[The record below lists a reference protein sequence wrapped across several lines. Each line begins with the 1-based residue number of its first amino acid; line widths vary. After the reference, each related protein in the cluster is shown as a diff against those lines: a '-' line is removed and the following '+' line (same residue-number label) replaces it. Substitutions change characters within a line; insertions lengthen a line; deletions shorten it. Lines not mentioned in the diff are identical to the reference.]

1 MNMTRSDAA
10 QIMLRVDGRS
20 ITCNA
25 GATVAVAA
33 LNAGV
38 TRFRT
43 SVTGSARGPLCG
55 MGTCGEC
62 RVTIDG
68 NPHQRACLVPA
79 REGMDVQT
87 RD

>member
-1 MNMTRSDAA
+1 MTSSDTA

-20 ITCNA
+20 VRCNA
-25 GATVAVAA
+25 GVTVAVAV

-38 TRFRT
+38 TQFRT

-55 MGTCGEC
+55 MGTCAEC

-68 NPHQRACLVPA
+68 NPHQRACVVPA
-79 REGMDVQT
+79 REGMDVKT

>member
-1 MNMTRSDAA
+1 MTSSDTA

-20 ITCNA
+20 VTCNA
-25 GATVAVAA
+25 GVTVAIAA

-38 TRFRT
+38 TGLRT
-43 SVTGSARGPLCG
+43 SVNGSARGPLCG

-68 NPHQRACLVPA
+68 NPHQRACLFPA
-79 REGMDVQT
+79 REGMDVRT